1 MADTVAATG
10 NSFSLVGLVAQA
22 DPIVQTVVAAL
33 LLCSVVC
40 WAIILEKAYRI
51 WRLRREVGTLEGFVK
66 QPQLALPENSVT
78 AYAIIDSARQELTEV
93 SGQTSFSDTRTRLVE
108 AMRLTMVSELR
119 RLESGLSFLAT
130 IGSTAPFIGLFG
142 TVWGIIHSFTA
153 IAQARDTSLAVV
165 APGIAEALFA
175 TAIGLFAAIPAV
187 IAYNQILRELTRA
200 SQRMGS
206 AVAMIA
212 KAAARGRAHQPA
224 PGPSV

>member
-1 MADTVAATG
+1 MADSVASTG
-10 NSFSLVGLVAQA
+10 NSFSLVGLVVQA

-40 WAIILEKAYRI
+40 WAIILEKVYRL

-66 QPQLALPENSVT
+66 QPQLAIPENSVM
-78 AYAIIDSARQELTEV
+78 AYAIIDSARQELTDV
-93 SGQTSFSDTRTRLVE
+93 TGQASFGDTRARLIE
-108 AMRLTMVSELR
+108 AMRLTMVTELR

-153 IAQARDTSLAVV
+153 IAQARDTSLSVV

-187 IAYNQILRELTRA
+187 IAYNQILRELSRA

-212 KAAARGRAHQPA
+212 KAAARGRTHQPA
-224 PGPSV
+224 QGSSV